1 MNHAYSLI
9 WNQAANA
16 WVVAPETARAHR
28 KGGKLKAAAVVVAS
42 AVIALNALNAH
53 ALPTGG
59 QVSSGSGTISQSGST
74 MTVNQGTQNLSV
86 NWNSFNIGATETVNY
101 VQPNR
106 SAIALNRVLGSD
118 PSAIY
123 GKLNANGQVF
133 LVNPNGILFGKG
145 AQVNVGGLV
154 ASTQNISDTDFLNRN
169 FHFAGTAG
177 SVVNQGAINAN
188 YVALLGGQVSN
199 QGTITAKLGTVAL
212 AAGSD
217 ITLDFAGDGLIGV
230 QVNQG
235 TLNAL
240 AENKQLIQAD
250 GGTVVLTAKAANSLI
265 SAVVNNSGVIEAASV
280 ANQGGTIKLLGDT
293 SAGIAQNSGSLNG
306 SEVNV
311 SARSV
316 LQTGTVS
323 ADTANLAASFALIQT
338 DGASVSAN
346 SVRMDGGEHSF
357 ISGTLKGANDLTVA
371 GQTITLAGAALA
383 TGENGS
389 IRVGGG
395 AHGQDTDIANAQT
408 VAVNGATT
416 ITGGDGAHVTVW
428 SDGTTNYFGNTSAGK
443 NSFVEVSSKG
453 TLNLGGTVSVG
464 DGSQILYDPAN
475 LVIDASPTSSM
486 FYLDLADPSA
496 AAGNQHGSGGVTE
509 LSNGNIVVSSPQDN
523 FGASG
528 AGAVYLYN
536 GRTGALI
543 STLTGSNANDAVG
556 SNGITTLANGNYVVD
571 SASWNGNMGAVTWGS
586 GTSGVSGVVSSSN
599 SLVGST
605 AGDYIGAYGITALA
619 HGNYVVDS
627 ARWNGNM
634 GAVTWG
640 SGTSG
645 VSGTVSSANSL
656 VGSNANDFVGNR
668 GITTLANGN
677 YVVDSGSWNGNRGA
691 VTWGSGTSGV
701 SGTVSSANSLVGSNA
716 NDSVGSNGIT
726 TLANGNYVVASPS
739 YNNSQGAVWLVA
751 DPSNLGTLASNSA
764 ADVTVSPAQLAVAD
778 GNGSSVTLQA
788 TNDITV
794 NSAVTVAGNLNLVAG
809 NTVTLNA
816 GLTSTASG
824 DALVLAGT
832 NFVNNAGA
840 AALSTPNG
848 RWLVYTASP
857 GSNAAGG
864 LTSGDADVFGATFTT
879 NAPSTISSGN
889 HFIYAS
895 AAPVTST
902 PTPVSTPTPTST
914 PTSSNAPRQD
924 SNSGYAGAL
933 AWVQTLVPSASPVS
947 GTAPGLA
954 SAGAGSV
961 VTAGIFPGGDDS
973 AKSDAGNGKS
983 GADGKSLT
991 AAGLVNT
998 ASNLVP
1004 GSVPGLTVIETGI
1017 RLPEGLRNSN

>member
-1 MNHAYSLI
+1 MVDSAN
-9 WNQAANA
+9 WNGNI
-16 WVVAPETARAHR
+16 
-28 KGGKLKAAAVVVAS
+28 GAV
-42 AVIALNALNAH
+42 
-53 ALPTGG
+53 TW
-59 QVSSGSGTISQSGST
+59 GSGTSSVSG
-74 MTVNQGTQNLSV
+74 
-86 NWNSFNIGATETVNY
+86 
-101 VQPNR
+101 
-106 SAIALNRVLGSD
+106 
-118 PSAIY
+118 
-123 GKLNANGQVF
+123 
-133 LVNPNGILFGKG
+133 
-145 AQVNVGGLV
+145 
-154 ASTQNISDTDFLNRN
+154 
-169 FHFAGTAG
+169 
-177 SVVNQGAINAN
+177 VV
-188 YVALLGGQVSN
+188 S
-199 QGTITAKLGTVAL
+199 
-212 AAGSD
+212 S
-217 ITLDFAGDGLIGV
+217 
-230 QVNQG
+230 
-235 TLNAL
+235 
-240 AENKQLIQAD
+240 
-250 GGTVVLTAKAANSLI
+250 ANSL
-265 SAVVNNSGVIEAASV
+265 V
-280 ANQGGTIKLLGDT
+280 
-293 SAGIAQNSGSLNG
+293 
-306 SEVNV
+306 
-311 SARSV
+311 
-316 LQTGTVS
+316 
-323 ADTANLAASFALIQT
+323 
-338 DGASVSAN
+338 
-346 SVRMDGGEHSF
+346 
-357 ISGTLKGANDLTVA
+357 
-371 GQTITLAGAALA
+371 
-383 TGENGS
+383 
-389 IRVGGG
+389 
-395 AHGQDTDIANAQT
+395 
-408 VAVNGATT
+408 
-416 ITGGDGAHVTVW
+416 
-428 SDGTTNYFGNTSAGK
+428 
-443 NSFVEVSSKG
+443 
-453 TLNLGGTVSVG
+453 
-464 DGSQILYDPAN
+464 
-475 LVIDASPTSSM
+475 
-486 FYLDLADPSA
+486 
-496 AAGNQHGSGGVTE
+496 
-509 LSNGNIVVSSPQDN
+509 
-523 FGASG
+523 
-528 AGAVYLYN
+528 
-536 GRTGALI
+536 
-543 STLTGSNANDAVG
+543 GSNANDDVG
-556 SNGITTLANGNYVVD
+556 NRGVTTLANGNYVVD

-627 ARWNGNM
+627 ARWNGNRGAVTWGSGTSGVSGTVSGANSLVGSNANDFVGNYGVTTLANGNYVVDSARWNGNM

-656 VGSNANDFVGNR
+656 VGSN
-668 GITTLANGN
+668 T
-677 YVVDSGSWNGNRGA
+677 
-691 VTWGSGTSGV
+691 
-701 SGTVSSANSLVGSNA
+701 